1 MPISRI
7 RPLDA
12 KLLFDDRPYNL
23 GETIN
28 ATVELNARSEIE
40 VREARL
46 DLVCEEHYTES
57 FTVNVPI
64 GQRADTGAPSGMG
77 GVYIPASVPKLVHK
91 DIKETYVHSSGVF
104 LADSSLRARRR
115 NAHQRQIGD
124 RPGASSPR
132 RRRDS
137 EVEVGGGGGR
147 GASQGHQDAAQGT
160 GRGWVTGQI

>member
-12 KLLFDDRPYNL
+12 KLLFDDRPYSL

-28 ATVELNARSEIE
+28 AMVELNARSEIE

-46 DLVCEEHYTES
+46 DLVCEEHYTQS
-57 FTVNVPI
+57 YTVNVPI

-77 GVYIPASVPKLVHK
+77 GVYIPVSIPKQVHK

-104 LADSSLRARRR
+104 LANSSLRSGAAAPFSVRLEIDQAPPPHADIGTVRWRLEVVVDVAR
-115 NAHQRQIGD
+115 A
-124 RPGASSPR
+124 
-132 RRRDS
+132 RDIKTRHRVR
-137 EVEVGGGGGR
+137 VEVG
-147 GASQGHQDAAQGT
+147 
-160 GRGWVTGQI
+160 

>member
-1 MPISRI
+1 MPLSRI

-12 KLLFDDRPYNL
+12 KLLFDDRPYSL

-104 LADSSLRARRR
+104 LTDSSLREGAAMPISVRLEIDPEPPPHASVGTVKWRLEVVVDVAR
-115 NAHQRQIGD
+115 A
-124 RPGASSPR
+124 
-132 RRRDS
+132 RDIKTRHRIR
-137 EVEVGGGGGR
+137 VEVG
-147 GASQGHQDAAQGT
+147 
-160 GRGWVTGQI
+160 